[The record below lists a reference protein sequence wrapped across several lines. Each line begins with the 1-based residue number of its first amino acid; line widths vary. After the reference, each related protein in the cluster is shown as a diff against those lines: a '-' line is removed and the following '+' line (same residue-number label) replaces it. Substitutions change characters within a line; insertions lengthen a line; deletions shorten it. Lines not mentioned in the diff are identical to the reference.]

1 MVARLAARGHA
12 FGGLTAV
19 AVGAALLVPAGA
31 EASCSPFK
39 PRERLAA
46 ASAAFIGRGV
56 ERQGDRVTY
65 VVEESVKGG
74 LGERVDV
81 RDEQAGPG
89 VTSIGNLAV
98 SDRRVALFLRR
109 DGAGFSADGCRVT
122 SPEVMHVAAASGYAR
137 CAPVRVA
144 RLTTVHRA
152 GRRLRLQAVLAHRD
166 GTVIGVT
173 VTWGDGAL
181 NSAQTRQVPGSDVSS
196 VKVAHRY
203 RSPGRY
209 RVRIVARY
217 RPTVDCALW
226 GFEPLATIEL
236 SKPRARPVRVR

>member
-1 MVARLAARGHA
+1 MVARLAVREHA
-12 FGGLTAV
+12 LWGLTAI
-19 AVGAALLVPAGA
+19 AVGAALLVPSSA
-31 EASCSPFK
+31 EASCSAFK

-46 ASAAFIGRGV
+46 ASAAFIGRAV

-81 RDEQAGPG
+81 RDEFPG
-89 VTSIGNLAV
+89 ITSIGALAV
-98 SDRRVALFLRR
+98 SDKLVALFLRR
-109 DGAGFSADGCRVT
+109 DGVGFSANGCSVT
-122 SPEVMHVAAASGYAR
+122 SPEAMHAAAASGYAR
-137 CAPVRVA
+137 CAPVRVV

-152 GRRLRLQAVLAHRD
+152 GRRLRLHAVLAHRD
-166 GTVIGVT
+166 GSVIGAT
-173 VTWGDGAL
+173 VTWGDGGL
-181 NSAQTRQVPGSDVSS
+181 SDAQARPVPGSNVSS
-196 VKVAHRY
+196 VEVAHRY

-209 RVRIVARY
+209 RVRIIARY